1 MAGALRTDIDAERAA
16 VLFYG
21 ATLFVI
27 SVIVTGMCRYAAR
40 RPALLLD
47 SITSAE
53 IEQLSARTRP
63 TPAFYGLAI
72 LLALLAPDVAAFGFL
87 AIAVAAV
94 LLPERS
100 QRGV

>member
-1 MAGALRTDIDAERAA
+1 VATVASREAPGLVRERGPHAGEPP
-16 VLFYG
+16 
-21 ATLFVI
+21 
-27 SVIVTGMCRYAAR
+27 GMCRYAAR